1 MQESWLAGEQRLCI
15 SMRIA
20 ANIWCI
26 MNRAHG
32 AKATANS
39 AHRLRFGTHRSDEPE
54 MPHCLSVGG
63 RMVHEERNR
72 GRMEQCTDDF
82 SLPFWSALAWI
93 LARRGKAALGW
104 DIVR

>member
-63 RMVHEERNR
+63 RTVHDERQEERH
-72 GRMEQCTDDF
+72 GVF
-82 SLPFWSALAWI
+82 IVVLLA
-93 LARRGKAALGW
+93 AAGEEAGEA
-104 DIVR
+104 